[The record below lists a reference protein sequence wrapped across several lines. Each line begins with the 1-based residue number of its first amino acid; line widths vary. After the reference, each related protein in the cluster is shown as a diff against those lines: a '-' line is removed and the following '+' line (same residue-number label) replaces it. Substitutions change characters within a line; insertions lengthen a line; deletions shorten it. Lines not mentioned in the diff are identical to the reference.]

1 MNSERQAG
9 RVAPAAAHRALR
21 RSPTSQRGVTLVE
34 VLSTMAISAVVLGLA
49 APSLTD
55 AMRTNRARTAS
66 QQLIGLLNDARS
78 EAVKRN
84 IPVLV
89 CPSNDGATCLSTP
102 TATSWV
108 GLTIACYDVDGNGS
122 CDTSTVTAPNPI
134 RVRSQVDPMVQLS
147 GPAAVVRFNGLGATA
162 STVNFSLST
171 GAQASQSSTITVA
184 TTGAVRVY

>member
-1 MNSERQAG
+1 MNNERQPE
-9 RVAPAAAHRALR
+9 RVVPAAAQGALR
-21 RSPTSQRGVTLVE
+21 PRLNSQRGVTMVE
-34 VLSTMAISAVVLGLA
+34 VLATMAISAVVLGLA
-49 APSLTD
+49 APNLTD

-102 TATSWV
+102 TAASWI
-108 GLTIACYDVDGNGS
+108 GLTIACYDADANGG
-122 CDTSTVTAPNPI
+122 CDTSTLTAPNPI

-162 STVNFSLST
+162 STVSFSLST

-184 TTGAVRVY
+184 TTGAVRTY

>member
-1 MNSERQAG
+1 MNNERQPA
-9 RVAPAAAHRALR
+9 RVAPAALGALR
-21 RSPTSQRGVTLVE
+21 RPPASQHGVTMVE
-34 VLSTMAISAVVLGLA
+34 VLATMAISAVILGMA

-102 TATSWV
+102 TAASWI
-108 GLTIACYDVDGNGS
+108 GLTIACYDADANGS
-122 CDTSTVTAPNPI
+122 CDTSTLTAPNPI

-162 STVNFSLST
+162 STASFSLST

-184 TTGAVRVY
+184 TTGAVRTY